1 MQLNI
6 PERVQLLG
14 LLPKEGTYADI
25 KTIREAREVIALTS
39 DDLVSI
45 EFNFENERYNLT
57 KAESIVKDIPLN
69 EWTTNTIAG
78 ILVKR
83 EHDKKLTEDLRTL
96 YEKFIIAHE

>member
-39 DDLVSI
+39 EDLKKI
-45 EFNFENERYNLT
+45 EFNEETERYNLT
-57 KAESIVKDIPLN
+57 KAEAIVKDIPLN
-69 EWTTNTIAG
+69 EWITNTVTGLLA
-78 ILVKR
+78 KR
-83 EHDKKLTEDLRTL
+83 EHDKKLNEDLRTL
-96 YEKFIIAHE
+96 YEKFVIDHE